1 MYIVLIH
8 HYMSTYNILET
19 YQERMLVIICMACG
33 LVLIY
38 GDFIPYLLTVF
49 MRVSLSQGEYYEK
62 YLQLQRYLVNINVSP
77 ELTEQIQKYFRYFWN
92 SGTTSIEMKELMQ
105 GLPLALK
112 KQIFTDIY
120 WEAFRHSDVF
130 KPVSRCCKRSLS
142 LHMKTQYCQEG
153 EIIFAKNKVKPAM
166 IYLVHGIMELMAE
179 ENENSPIMSFS
190 SGTVLGEMSIFML
203 VKSLGIVKCRTIC
216 EIQTLSLRD
225 AFRVMGDYPK
235 DKNVIFQTLNK
246 RIVVAKITQWRKRQ
260 INIEKMVG
268 QGVSGGIEAQEDCVK
283 WVKMQWRGIWEAHER
298 HLLVTKA
305 IEDGLRVP
313 AWRKQYE
320 VHIRLDMISNY
331 MDLMV
336 LSDMLEEKK
345 DVVCLKTSFPWS
357 IDPKA
362 QFLKLWKVLVLACA
376 VFASIAYPFCT
387 AWMPEFPTSIFT
399 GSCVVTFA
407 FEADLILLTM
417 TAVKTKH
424 GILTKYLSVLL
435 HLLKKPTFYLDIIAA
450 IPVQLFLILSED
462 SYQKKYIGAF
472 LLTACLKSHVFI
484 KPRTSMTEGMVFV
497 SLVKNTFLLSL
508 MLFWFS
514 AFFQLVLVNC
524 RPNCFL
530 FEWRTQDDRYDE
542 HFVFENLISV
552 FVALSLAISLPD
564 SVIVSDDTM
573 YYVGYIV
580 VTLIFFFWSAF
591 MVGDFYTVYSFTI
604 SNRLRFKVLYTRVLR
619 YLESIAISSL
629 VERRI
634 LRLVR
639 FQWVYNRA
647 DDLLTKVPIIYLA
660 PLSLRRQVYKDT
672 LFQTL
677 KRCPMFVMESNDFI
691 FDLIDKC
698 NLVAVP
704 AGTVLVDYGLKCYR
718 IYLLH
723 KGYCQV
729 NSFLKNDISGGLG
742 APILLKPGHLF
753 PTLAAFATIPAP
765 VSIIT
770 LTDCEVVVVDL
781 EDMLKTMV
789 THEMFHDI
797 ASVLLENNYIEK
809 LSDHTLAMVRVNVQY
824 NKPPNQERAYNVPF
838 KKLGNIGFILKRMLF
853 YKPIFFDENQRPT
866 RFLRIVD
873 FCYILYLTVNAI
885 LWPLAFGLLTLV
897 YKSTILFLLSLNVLY
912 LVYFYIQLH
921 IPYFD
926 HRGLLITHPLY
937 TMLHY
942 LTTSFP
948 FDFFFNF
955 PIYLVYNVTIS
966 NFEEQDSEVLVFC
979 VILQKLIAIVYI
991 NQYVDDK
998 IRDSNYVF
1006 LLGPVKFFGILLI
1019 IMNAF
1024 ANIMM
1029 FASVDWVFDGP
1040 LNIIFFDEK
1049 AEGNIICGEAEVTDP
1064 IMFYITITHWM
1075 LSRFT
1080 ANYILC
1086 FIDRPSQII
1095 HANICSFVGY
1105 ICTLAF
1111 YGWLA
1116 SHSGVG
1122 DSSATLYQE
1131 RMKSFLYFLRSSKTE
1146 DKAVENAVGYFEHQ
1160 WAKTRGQNLLE
1171 ICDNVPS
1178 HLLEELAYPLY
1189 RRTLSKITPFQNADE
1204 SFFRLLSIHL
1214 ELVHYNRGSIVL
1226 FKGQVQDDIFFIHR
1240 GKCFAYDWFVTLEM
1254 GSVIGDIKRTGVIDN
1269 KIYALTHVE
1278 LLRIKSAE
1286 FYTILNNF
1294 YEIESSFKHLA
1305 ETTENFIKTPYV
1317 TQNIQLRPV
1326 DSRDILN
1333 AFNLRSREL
1342 GFEDQSYFEDPE
1354 NIATRSHIQ
1363 TKQRVARKRFAFIIY
1378 PGTLPMVIYKIMITC
1393 VAFLTVVTMPPLLFY
1408 ASLTVEAFSI
1418 IATLD
1423 ILWFL
1428 LTLTAFRIG
1437 VVDKV
1442 KGDVVTNYKVIMKLY
1457 LVQLDGFFLSLI
1469 ACLPFEVIAIIL
1481 ADGLNAVNPKVVGW
1495 LRAPRFIRGYYL
1507 IRFLN
1512 AEVSK
1517 LKVSSAVNYLAMGIY
1532 IIIFHHVIVL
1542 FYLMIGTSPE
1552 VISTMDPHRLG
1563 WDQIV
1568 SLLIVHENSLSLI
1581 TSAKVSLTLYGTVG
1595 EILYFNI
1602 VVLVSIYARGL
1613 IIRNVLSIRYVY
1625 NVARGKYKSQVSRL
1639 ETCLKRHQLSL
1650 SIQKEVLDYKLNILI
1665 ATRSENMPM
1674 FLLHSPDAIK
1684 LGIMTDLYLSRLTN
1698 SPIFKAVGSKFLKL
1712 LSCRMKRA
1720 YYFPRQKIVEKGD
1733 VDYTMYF
1740 INKGEVYI
1748 VDQTEGD
1755 AYVEYVVNHMY
1766 SGEEFGQLQGVAIAF
1781 PHKNTYIARTVVEM
1795 ITLCSKDW
1803 FDLRQ
1808 AYQDEFHV
1816 IIENARKLY

>member
-1 MYIVLIH
+1 MVSGPVWLDASTKALPARNFSCRKVRSLKLCPFFDRSHFNLVPFHFFSTPFLSLHDFSGTKAFLTVELLPKKKPSILCKTINRAGINKTLSLESVCRDLEVEFSPRTYEAYVAKANRNPLMTVLLIQNRCLRLYKIILLLNAYDLTFRTATGSYDRTLRRHRNDIVFGA
-8 HYMSTYNILET
+8 

-38 GDFIPYLLTVF
+38 GDFIPYLLMVF

-190 SGTVLGEMSIFML
+190 SGTVLGEMSLFML

-336 LSDMLEEKK
+336 LSDAFEEKK

-387 AWMPEFPTSIFT
+387 AWLENFPTSIFT
-399 GSCVVTFA
+399 GSCVVTLV
-407 FEADLILLTM
+407 FEADLALLMM

-424 GILTKYLSVLL
+424 GILTKFLSVAIQ
-435 HLLKKPTFYLDIIAA
+435 LLKKPTFYLDIIAA
-450 IPVQLFLILSED
+450 IPVQ
-462 SYQKKYIGAF
+462 
-472 LLTACLKSHVFI
+472 V
-484 KPRTSMTEGMVFV
+484 
-497 SLVKNTFLLSL
+497 
-508 MLFWFS
+508 
-514 AFFQLVLVNC
+514 
-524 RPNCFL
+524 
-530 FEWRTQDDRYDE
+530 
-542 HFVFENLISV
+542 
-552 FVALSLAISLPD
+552 
-564 SVIVSDDTM
+564 
-573 YYVGYIV
+573 
-580 VTLIFFFWSAF
+580 
-591 MVGDFYTVYSFTI
+591 
-604 SNRLRFKVLYTRVLR
+604 
-619 YLESIAISSL
+619 
-629 VERRI
+629 
-634 LRLVR
+634 
-639 FQWVYNRA
+639 A

-704 AGTVLVDYGLKCYR
+704 AGTVLVDHGLKCYR

-789 THEMFHDI
+789 THEVFHDI

-809 LSDHTLAMVRVNVQY
+809 LSDHTFAMVRVNVQY
-824 NKPPNQERAYNVPF
+824 NKPPNQQRAYNIPF
-838 KKLGNIGFILKRMLF
+838 KKLGCVGFILKCLLF
-853 YKPIFFDENQRPT
+853 NKQIFFDENQRPT

-873 FCYILYLTVNAI
+873 FCYILYLIVNAL
-885 LWPLAFGLLTLV
+885 LWPLAFGLLTVV
-897 YKSTILFLLSLNVLY
+897 YRATILFLLSLNVLY

-948 FDFFFNF
+948 FDFFINF

-979 VILQKLIAIVYI
+979 VILQKVIAIVYI

-998 IRDSNYVF
+998 IRDSNYVS

-1024 ANIMM
+1024 ANILM
-1029 FASVDWVFDGP
+1029 FASVDWEFDGP

-1049 AEGNIICGEAEVTDP
+1049 AEGNTICGDVNVTDP
-1064 IMFYITITHWM
+1064 IVFYTTITHWM
-1075 LSRFT
+1075 FTHFT
-1080 ANYILC
+1080 ANYLYCHDIHWT
-1086 FIDRPSQII
+1086 QVV
-1095 HANICSFVGY
+1095 HANICSFVGW

-1116 SHSGVG
+1116 SHSGAG
-1122 DSSATLYQE
+1122 DSSANLYHE
-1131 RMKSFLYFLRSSKTE
+1131 RMMSFLQFLRSSKAH

-1189 RRTLSKITPFQNADE
+1189 RPTLSKITPFQNADE

-1278 LLRIKSAE
+1278 LLRIKSTE

-1363 TKQRVARKRFAFIIY
+1363 TRQKVERKRFAFIIY
-1378 PGTLPMVIYKIMITC
+1378 PGTLPMVIYKIMISC
-1393 VAFLTVVTMPPLLFY
+1393 VAFLTVVTMPALLFY

-1437 VVDKV
+1437 VVDKI
-1442 KGDVVTNYKVIMKLY
+1442 KGDIVTNYKILMKLY
-1457 LVQLDGFFLSLI
+1457 LARWDGFFLSLI
-1469 ACLPFEVIAIIL
+1469 ACLPFEVIAITM
-1481 ADGLNAVNPKVVGW
+1481 ADNFHSISPGLVGW

-1507 IRFLN
+1507 IRSDKYDGP
-1512 AEVSK
+1512 AQ
-1517 LKVSSAVNYLAMGIY
+1517 
-1532 IIIFHHVIVL
+1532 
-1542 FYLMIGTSPE
+1542 T
-1552 VISTMDPHRLG
+1552 RLG
-1563 WDQIV
+1563 SDV

-1581 TSAKVSLTLYGTVG
+1581 TSAKMDVIPFVTKS
-1595 EILYFNI
+1595 EILYFNV
-1602 VVLVSIYARGL
+1602 VVLVSIYVRGL
-1613 IIRNVLSIRYVY
+1613 IIKNILSIRYVS
-1625 NVARGKYKSQVSRL
+1625 NVARGKYNSHVSKL
-1639 ETCLKRHQLSL
+1639 ETCLKRHELSL

-1665 ATRSENMPM
+1665 ATRSENMPT

-1684 LGIMTDLYLSRLTN
+1684 LEIMTDLYLSRLTN
-1698 SPIFKAVGSKFLKL
+1698 SPIFKMVDLKFLRL
-1712 LSCRMKRA
+1712 VASRMKRA
-1720 YYFPRQKIVEKGD
+1720 YYFAGQKIVEKGD

-1748 VDQTEGD
+1748 ADQTEGD
-1755 AYVEYVVNHMY
+1755 AYVEYVVDHMFA
-1766 SGEEFGQLQGVAIAF
+1766 GEVFGQLQGVAIAF

-1808 AYQDEFHV
+1808 AYKVEFNL
-1816 IIENARKLY
+1816 IIEAARKLY